1 MKLLRLIT
9 TSNLRLGMPHI
20 IFLTFLYVGGK
31 KLETFK
37 KNDVKTGKVIDL
49 THEGHGVVKV
59 DRYPIFIPNAL
70 IDEEIKFKLIKVKK
84 NFAIG
89 KLIEVISESDDRV
102 TPPCI
107 YYAKCGGC
115 QLQHMTYRAQLD
127 MKREQVVNLFHRKG
141 PFENT
146 TIKETIGMDNPW
158 RYRNKSQIPVGQGNS
173 NQVIMG
179 FYRQRSHDIIDMD
192 SCLIQDEQHQKIMN
206 HVKQWLNELNISIYN
221 EKNQSGLMRHLVVRT
236 GYHTDEMMVIF
247 VTNGKKFKNADVLV
261 QKLISA
267 YPNVTSI
274 KQNINDTHSNV
285 IMGRQSVT
293 LYGKDK
299 IVDQLSEV
307 TFNISDQSFYQ
318 INSAQTEK
326 LYQQAIDYA
335 QLTGEEI
342 VLDTYCG
349 IGTIGLY
356 MAPQAKHVYGVEVVP
371 SAIKD
376 AEENATKNQLNNTTF
391 ECGKAED
398 VILEWKAQGIR
409 PDVVMV
415 DPPRKGCDET
425 FVKTL
430 LKLNPKRIV
439 YISCNPSTQQ
449 RDAQLLSDNYHLV
462 EITPVDMFPQTTH
475 IETVAL
481 FERKEN

>member
-1 MKLLRLIT
+1 M
-9 TSNLRLGMPHI
+9 
-20 IFLTFLYVGGK
+20 
-31 KLETFK
+31 ETLK
-37 KNDVKTGKVIDL
+37 KNEVHTGKVIDL
-49 THEGHGVVKV
+49 THEGHGVVKI
-59 DRYPIFIPNAL
+59 DRYPVFVPNAL
-70 IDEEIKFKLIKVKK
+70 IEEEIEYKLIKVKK

-89 KLIEVISESDDRV
+89 KLLEVKNKSKDRV
-102 TPPCI
+102 EPPCV
-107 YYAKCGGC
+107 YYYKCGGC
-115 QLQHMTYRAQLD
+115 QLQHMTYQAQLN
-127 MKREQVVNLFHRKG
+127 MKKEQVVNLFHRKG
-141 PFENT
+141 PFEDT
-146 TIKETIGMDNPW
+146 PIQPTLGMEQPW
-158 RYRNKSQIPVGQGNS
+158 RYRNKSQIPVGNDKD
-173 NQVIMG
+173 NKAIMG

-192 SCLIQDEQHQKIMN
+192 SCLIQDEQHQNIMN
-206 HVKQWLNELNISIYN
+206 YVKQWFNELNMSIYD
-221 EKNQSGLMRHLVVRT
+221 EKNKRGLMRHLVIRT
-236 GYHTDEMMVIF
+236 GYHSDEIMVIF
-247 VTNGKKFKNADVLV
+247 VTNGKKFKNANVLV
-261 QKLISA
+261 QKLISEF
-267 YPNVTSI
+267 PNITSI

-285 IMGRQSVT
+285 IMGPQSVT

-299 IVDQLSEV
+299 IVDELSEV

-326 LYQQAIDYA
+326 LYQKAIDYA

-371 SAIKD
+371 SAIRD
-376 AEENATKNQLNNTTF
+376 AQENATKNQLNNTTF

-398 VILEWKAQGIR
+398 VILEWKAQGIK

-425 FVKTL
+425 FIKTL

-449 RDAQLLSDNYHLV
+449 RDAQLLSDNYHLF

>member
-1 MKLLRLIT
+1 M
-9 TSNLRLGMPHI
+9 
-20 IFLTFLYVGGK
+20 
-31 KLETFK
+31 ETLK
-37 KNDVKTGKVIDL
+37 KNEVHTGKVIDL
-49 THEGHGVVKV
+49 THEGHGVVKI
-59 DRYPIFIPNAL
+59 DRYPVFVPNAL
-70 IDEEIKFKLIKVKK
+70 IEEEIEYKLIKVKK

-89 KLIEVISESDDRV
+89 KLLEVKNKSKDRV
-102 TPPCI
+102 EPPCV
-107 YYAKCGGC
+107 YYYKCGGC
-115 QLQHMTYRAQLD
+115 QLQHMTYQAQLN
-127 MKREQVVNLFHRKG
+127 MKKEQVVNLFHRKG
-141 PFENT
+141 PFEDT
-146 TIKETIGMDNPW
+146 PIQPTLGMEQPW
-158 RYRNKSQIPVGQGNS
+158 RYRNKSQIPVGKDKDNKA
-173 NQVIMG
+173 IMG
-179 FYRQRSHDIIDMD
+179 FYRQRSHDIIVMD
-192 SCLIQDEQHQKIMN
+192 SCLIQDEQHQNIMN
-206 HVKQWLNELNISIYN
+206 YVKHWFNELNMSIYD
-221 EKNQSGLMRHLVVRT
+221 EKNKRGLMRHLVIRT
-236 GYHTDEMMVIF
+236 GYHTDEIMVIF
-247 VTNGKKFKNADVLV
+247 VTNGKKFKNANVLV
-261 QKLISA
+261 QKLISEF
-267 YPNVTSI
+267 PNITSI

-285 IMGRQSVT
+285 IMGPQSVT

-299 IVDQLSEV
+299 IVDELSEV

-326 LYQQAIDYA
+326 LYQKAIDYA

-376 AEENATKNQLNNTTF
+376 AQENATKNQLNNTTF

-425 FVKTL
+425 FIKTL